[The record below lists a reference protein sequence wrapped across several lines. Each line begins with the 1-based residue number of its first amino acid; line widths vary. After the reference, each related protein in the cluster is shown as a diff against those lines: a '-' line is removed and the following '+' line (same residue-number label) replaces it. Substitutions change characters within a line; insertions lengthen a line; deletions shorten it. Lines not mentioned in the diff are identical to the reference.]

1 MLKRP
6 SFYIA
11 IFGILAVILLVT
23 RLRQSG
29 PEPQPLVPPSQSP
42 YADSVGGRGLVESM
56 NENVRLAPNA
66 SGLVAEVK
74 VRVGDLVK
82 KSDVLFL
89 LDERQAT
96 AAMRTSE
103 AEVAA
108 QQARVAEAETLLAD
122 RLDQRDR
129 THRLRA
135 KGVASEDEMRREDF
149 AWQAA
154 TRQLARTRADLDLAT
169 AQAENTRIQR
179 ELLTTRAPRDG
190 TILAV
195 NIRAGEFANASGAEP
210 AVLLGDLTKLQLRAD
225 VDESDAPRVRAG
237 GPAVAF
243 LKGTRS
249 DPIALE
255 FVRIEP
261 YVLPKRSLSGE
272 STERV
277 DTRVLQVIYQ
287 FQAPAFPIFVGQQM
301 DVFLNVERLQ

>member
-1 MLKRP
+1 
-6 SFYIA
+6 
-11 IFGILAVILLVT
+11 
-23 RLRQSG
+23 
-29 PEPQPLVPPSQSP
+29 
-42 YADSVGGRGLVESM
+42 M

-96 AAMRTSE
+96 AALRTSE

-169 AQAENTRIQR
+169 AQAENTRVQR

-301 DVFLNVERLQ
+301 DVFLNVEKLQ